1 MRDLIERL
9 ETAASKHVASLGPH
23 EAHGSPL
30 ADLLR
35 EAAAALRASTEGE
48 SARVDGGDRRYL
60 KAWVANL
67 ERNLAALRPG
77 SLSHEDCEADLEVLR
92 RVIRAL
98 EPAPPSSEQGEDS

>member
-1 MRDLIERL
+1 MSDLAERL
-9 ETAASKHVASLGPH
+9 LDYANRFEGM
-23 EAHGSPL
+23 EA
-30 ADLLR
+30 DLR
-35 EAAAALRASTEGE
+35 EAASALRASTEGE
-48 SARVDGGDRRYL
+48 SARVEWGDRRYL

-67 ERNLAALRPG
+67 EQNLAALRPG

>member
-1 MRDLIERL
+1 MSDLAERL
-9 ETAASKHVASLGPH
+9 LDYANRFEGNKGVPSDAL
-23 EAHGSPL
+23 EA
-30 ADLLR
+30 DLR
-35 EAAAALRASTEGE
+35 EAGAALRAATEGE

-60 KAWVANL
+60 KAWAANL
-67 ERNLAALRPG
+67 ERILAALRPG

>member
-1 MRDLIERL
+1 MSDLAERL
-9 ETAASKHVASLGPH
+9 LDYANRFEGM
-23 EAHGSPL
+23 EA
-30 ADLLR
+30 DLR
-35 EAAAALRASTEGE
+35 EAASALRASTEGE